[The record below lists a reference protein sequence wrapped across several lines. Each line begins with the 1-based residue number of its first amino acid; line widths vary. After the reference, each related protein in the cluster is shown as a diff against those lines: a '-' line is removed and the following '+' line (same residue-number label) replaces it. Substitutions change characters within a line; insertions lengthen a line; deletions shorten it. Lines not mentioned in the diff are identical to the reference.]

1 MIRKK
6 IDIAGMEGL
15 PARSAALLVQIAC
28 KFAARVL
35 IEQGSKV
42 INAKSMMGVLS
53 LGIGGDDPL
62 YVVTDGEDEQ
72 AAVDAIVQ
80 LVNAHFT
87 QEAERD

>member
-1 MIRKK
+1 MIRKE
-6 IDIAGMEGL
+6 IIIAGGEGL

-80 LVNAHFT
+80 LVDSHFV
-87 QEAERD
+87 QEA

>member
-1 MIRKK
+1 MIRKE
-6 IDIAGMEGL
+6 IVIVGGEGL

-53 LGIGGDDPL
+53 LGVGGDDPL
-62 YVVTDGEDEQ
+62 YVVSDGEDEQ
-72 AAVDAIVQ
+72 AAVDAILK
-80 LVNAHFT
+80 LVSSHFVL
-87 QEAERD
+87 ES

>member
-1 MIRKK
+1 MIRKE
-6 IDIAGMEGL
+6 IVIAGGEGL

-80 LVNAHFT
+80 LVDAHFV
-87 QEAERD
+87 QEV